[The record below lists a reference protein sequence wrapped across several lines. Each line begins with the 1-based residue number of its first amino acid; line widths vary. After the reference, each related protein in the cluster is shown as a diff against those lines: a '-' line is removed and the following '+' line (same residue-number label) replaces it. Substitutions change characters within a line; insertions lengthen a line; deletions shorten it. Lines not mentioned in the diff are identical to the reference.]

1 VPSKQNILPVAGIL
15 SGALVWGLIWYP
27 YRALQDSGVTGP
39 LATLITYTLAVL
51 CGAFMLPRV
60 WRELYP
66 HNKVRQSVTSQ
77 RLDGI
82 DTGIRRGGWAAGL
95 VLSAGWANLGYVL
108 AMLHGEVMRVLLLFY
123 LAPLWTI
130 IFSYWL
136 LGERLNRY
144 GYLVMALSLSGA
156 AIMLW
161 RPQHGLPLPQNI
173 SEWIGLSAGMSFALS
188 NVVSRRAEYLSV
200 ETKSFS
206 VLLGTVLLTVPVL
219 CWQGGVAAQ
228 LLRMDAQ
235 TWLLLGLL
243 GIALCATGF
252 AVQYGVTHLL
262 SNRAMLLFLFELVVA
277 AVSSYFLANEAMQIR
292 DWLGAVLI
300 VSATLLSWKLDV
312 NQKHGDAAH
321 VTSIRKK
328 SQ

>member
-1 VPSKQNILPVAGIL
+1 
-15 SGALVWGLIWYP
+15 
-27 YRALQDSGVTGP
+27 
-39 LATLITYTLAVL
+39 
-51 CGAFMLPRV
+51 
-60 WRELYP
+60 
-66 HNKVRQSVTSQ
+66 
-77 RLDGI
+77 
-82 DTGIRRGGWAAGL
+82 
-95 VLSAGWANLGYVL
+95 
-108 AMLHGEVMRVLLLFY
+108 
-123 LAPLWTI
+123 
-130 IFSYWL
+130 
-136 LGERLNRY
+136 
-144 GYLVMALSLSGA
+144 
-156 AIMLW
+156 MLW

-262 SNRAMLLFLFELVVA
+262 SHRAMLLFLFELVVA

-292 DWLGAVLI
+292 DWLGAALI
-300 VSATLLSWKLDV
+300 VAATLLSWKLDV